1 MGAEAERDSVRVA
14 AATKLP
20 RAKCEGGKIGGG
32 EIKTLCVGPGAEG
45 KNTWTFWQLSLCQ
58 VGGVGA
64 SEEGKAGKVR
74 GAGLIPMKKGRV

>member
-32 EIKTLCVGPGAEG
+32 EIKTPGVGPDAEG
-45 KNTWTFWQLSLCQ
+45 
-58 VGGVGA
+58 
-64 SEEGKAGKVR
+64 
-74 GAGLIPMKKGRV
+74 